1 MWVSWRTDGETESCS
16 TFDFSSVTN
25 SWRFLL
31 DGASFTLE
39 LTLVAVTG
47 GLLLGTLIA
56 VARLSHKWWLK
67 TLASAYV
74 NAIRSVPLVLLLF
87 WVFFLMPELLRYL
100 VGASRPITVEASV
113 SAMVT
118 FVVFEAAYFAEI
130 IRAGIGSIKSGQLA
144 AAAALGLNYA
154 QTMRFVIL
162 PQAVK
167 HMLPVLL
174 TQVIVVFQDTSL
186 VYVIS
191 ANDFLGACSKIA
203 QRDSQLIL
211 MYLLAAVVYLTVSL
225 ALSRSV
231 RRFEKRGA
239 LPH

>member
-1 MWVSWRTDGETESCS
+1 M
-16 TFDFSSVTN
+16 FNIDFSSVTN

-31 DGASFTLE
+31 DGAAFTLE
-39 LTLVAVTG
+39 LTLVAVAG
-47 GLLLGTLIA
+47 GLILGTLIA

-67 TLASAYV
+67 SLASAYV

-100 VGASRPITVEASV
+100 VGASRPVTVEASV
-113 SAMVT
+113 SAMAT
-118 FVVFEAAYFAEI
+118 FVIFEAAYFAEI
-130 IRAGIGSIKSGQLA
+130 IRAGIGSVKSGQLA

-231 RRFEKRGA
+231 RRFEKRGR
-239 LPH
+239 P

>member
-1 MWVSWRTDGETESCS
+1 M
-16 TFDFSSVTN
+16 FNIDFSSVTN

-31 DGASFTLE
+31 DGAAFTLE
-39 LTLVAVTG
+39 LTLIAVAG

-87 WVFFLMPELLRYL
+87 WIFFLMPELLRYL
-100 VGASRPITVEASV
+100 VGASRPVTVEASV

-130 IRAGIGSIKSGQLA
+130 IRAGIGSVKSGQLA

-239 LPH
+239 LTH

>member
-1 MWVSWRTDGETESCS
+1 MEGNRVM
-16 TFDFSSVTN
+16 FNIDFSSVTN

-31 DGASFTLE
+31 DGAAFTLE
-39 LTLVAVTG
+39 LTLVAVMG

-56 VARLSHKWWLK
+56 VARLSHKWWIK

-100 VGASRPITVEASV
+100 VGASRPVTVEASV

-130 IRAGIGSIKSGQLA
+130 IRAGIGSVKSGQLA

-239 LPH
+239 LTH

>member
-1 MWVSWRTDGETESCS
+1 M
-16 TFDFSSVTN
+16 FNIDFSSVTN

-239 LPH
+239 LTH

>member
-1 MWVSWRTDGETESCS
+1 M
-16 TFDFSSVTN
+16 FNIDFSSVTN

-39 LTLVAVTG
+39 LTLVAVAG

-74 NAIRSVPLVLLLF
+74 NAIRSVPLVLLVF

>member
-1 MWVSWRTDGETESCS
+1 M
-16 TFDFSSVTN
+16 FNIDFSSVTN

-39 LTLVAVTG
+39 LTLVAVAG

-87 WVFFLMPELLRYL
+87 WVFFLMPGLLRYL

>member
-1 MWVSWRTDGETESCS
+1 M
-16 TFDFSSVTN
+16 FNIDFSSVTN

-231 RRFEKRGA
+231 RRFEKRGV

>member
-1 MWVSWRTDGETESCS
+1 M
-16 TFDFSSVTN
+16 FNIDFSSVTN

-56 VARLSHKWWLK
+56 VARLSYKWWLK

-74 NAIRSVPLVLLLF
+74 NAIRSVPLVPLLF

>member
-1 MWVSWRTDGETESCS
+1 M
-16 TFDFSSVTN
+16 FNIDFSSVTN

-130 IRAGIGSIKSGQLA
+130 IRAGIGSIKSGQIA

-162 PQAVK
+162 PQAIK

>member
-1 MWVSWRTDGETESCS
+1 M
-16 TFDFSSVTN
+16 FNIDFSSVTN

-31 DGASFTLE
+31 DGAAFTLE
-39 LTLVAVTG
+39 LTLVAVAG

-100 VGASRPITVEASV
+100 AGASRPVTVEASV

-130 IRAGIGSIKSGQLA
+130 IRAGIGSVKSGQLA

-239 LPH
+239 LTH

>member
-1 MWVSWRTDGETESCS
+1 M
-16 TFDFSSVTN
+16 FNIDFSSVTN

-130 IRAGIGSIKSGQLA
+130 IRAGIGSIKSGQIA

-239 LPH
+239 LTH

>member
-1 MWVSWRTDGETESCS
+1 M
-16 TFDFSSVTN
+16 FNIDFSSVTN
-25 SWRFLL
+25 SWRFPL

-39 LTLVAVTG
+39 LTLVAVAG

-239 LPH
+239 LTH

>member
-1 MWVSWRTDGETESCS
+1 M
-16 TFDFSSVTN
+16 FNIDFSSVTN

-56 VARLSHKWWLK
+56 VARLSYKWWLK

-239 LPH
+239 LTH

>member
-1 MWVSWRTDGETESCS
+1 M
-16 TFDFSSVTN
+16 FNIDFSSVTN

-31 DGASFTLE
+31 DGAAFTLE
-39 LTLVAVTG
+39 LTLVAVAG

-74 NAIRSVPLVLLLF
+74 NATRSVPLVLLLF

-100 VGASRPITVEASV
+100 VGASRPVTVEASV

-130 IRAGIGSIKSGQLA
+130 IRAGIGSVKSGQLA

-239 LPH
+239 LTH

>member
-1 MWVSWRTDGETESCS
+1 M
-16 TFDFSSVTN
+16 FNIDFSSVTN

-39 LTLVAVTG
+39 LTLVAVAG

-211 MYLLAAVVYLTVSL
+211 MYLLAVVVYLTVSL

>member
-1 MWVSWRTDGETESCS
+1 M
-16 TFDFSSVTN
+16 FNIDFSSVTN

-100 VGASRPITVEASV
+100 VGAPRPITVEASV

>member
-1 MWVSWRTDGETESCS
+1 M
-16 TFDFSSVTN
+16 FNIDFSSVTN

-130 IRAGIGSIKSGQLA
+130 YRSGIVSMDRGQYEA
-144 AAAALGLNYA
+144 AKLLGYSKG
-154 QTMRFVIL
+154 QTFVRIIL
-162 PQAVK
+162 PQVVK
-167 HMLPVLL
+167 RILPAI
-174 TQVIVVFQDTSL
+174 TNEVITLVKDTSL
-186 VYVIS
+186 AFSISYVEMFTI
-191 ANDFLGACSKIA
+191 AKQIAAAKTTMVPCGAAGIFYYIFNFVVA
-203 QRDSQLIL
+203 WV
-211 MYLLAAVVYLTVSL
+211 MELL
-225 ALSRSV
+225 
-231 RRFEKRGA
+231 EKKFSYY
-239 LPH
+239 H

>member
-1 MWVSWRTDGETESCS
+1 M
-16 TFDFSSVTN
+16 FNIDFSSVTN

-39 LTLVAVTG
+39 LTLVAVAG

-118 FVVFEAAYFAEI
+118 FVVFDAAYFAEF

>member
-1 MWVSWRTDGETESCS
+1 M
-16 TFDFSSVTN
+16 FNIDFSSVTN

-39 LTLVAVTG
+39 LTLVAVAE

-239 LPH
+239 LTH

>member
-1 MWVSWRTDGETESCS
+1 M
-16 TFDFSSVTN
+16 FNIDFSSVTN

-239 LPH
+239 LPHEVSR

>member
-1 MWVSWRTDGETESCS
+1 M
-16 TFDFSSVTN
+16 FNIDFSSVTN

-162 PQAVK
+162 PQDIK

>member
-1 MWVSWRTDGETESCS
+1 M
-16 TFDFSSVTN
+16 FNIDFSSVTN

-47 GLLLGTLIA
+47 GLLLGTLVA

-144 AAAALGLNYA
+144 AAAALGLDYA

>member
-1 MWVSWRTDGETESCS
+1 M
-16 TFDFSSVTN
+16 FNIDFSSVTN

-174 TQVIVVFQDTSL
+174 TQVLVVFQDTSL

>member
-1 MWVSWRTDGETESCS
+1 MKKILAFVLSLCCLLCLWTSCGKDNDKEQASS
-16 TFDFSSVTN
+16 TSTADT
-25 SWRFLL
+25 
-31 DGASFTLE
+31 T
-39 LTLVAVTG
+39 
-47 GLLLGTLIA
+47 
-56 VARLSHKWWLK
+56 
-67 TLASAYV
+67 
-74 NAIRSVPLVLLLF
+74 
-87 WVFFLMPELLRYL
+87 ELLSQTPTSDTSL
-100 VGASRPITVEASV
+100 TTTTEPEP
-113 SAMVT
+113 
-118 FVVFEAAYFAEI
+118 EPDHLLHI
-130 IRAGIGSIKSGQLA
+130 IDKGQSL
-144 AAAALGLNYA
+144 Y
-154 QTMRFVIL
+154 TVIL

>member
-1 MWVSWRTDGETESCS
+1 M
-16 TFDFSSVTN
+16 FNIDFSSVTN

-186 VYVIS
+186 VCVIS

>member
-1 MWVSWRTDGETESCS
+1 M
-16 TFDFSSVTN
+16 FNIDFSSVTN

-39 LTLVAVTG
+39 LTLVAVAG

-87 WVFFLMPELLRYL
+87 WIFFLMPELLRYL

-239 LPH
+239 LTH

>member
-1 MWVSWRTDGETESCS
+1 M
-16 TFDFSSVTN
+16 FNIDFSSVTN

-31 DGASFTLE
+31 DGAAFTLE
-39 LTLVAVTG
+39 LTLVAVMG

-56 VARLSHKWWLK
+56 VARLSHKWWIK

-100 VGASRPITVEASV
+100 VGASRPVTVEASV

-130 IRAGIGSIKSGQLA
+130 IRAGIGSVKSGQLA

-239 LPH
+239 LTH

>member
-1 MWVSWRTDGETESCS
+1 M
-16 TFDFSSVTN
+16 FNIDFSSVTN

>member
-1 MWVSWRTDGETESCS
+1 M
-16 TFDFSSVTN
+16 FNIDFSSVTN

-130 IRAGIGSIKSGQLA
+130 IRAGIGSIKSGQIA

>member
-1 MWVSWRTDGETESCS
+1 M
-16 TFDFSSVTN
+16 FNIDFSSVTN

-39 LTLVAVTG
+39 LTLVAVAG

-162 PQAVK
+162 PQAIK

-239 LPH
+239 LTH

>member
-1 MWVSWRTDGETESCS
+1 M
-16 TFDFSSVTN
+16 FNIDFSSVTN

-167 HMLPVLL
+167 HMLPILL
-174 TQVIVVFQDTSL
+174 TQIIVVFQDTSL

-239 LPH
+239 LTH